1 MTMALN
7 YSKALVLNME
17 KKGVVDIPKM
27 PVKLAVDSS
36 GSMDH
41 LYNEGWVE
49 DMLVVFAGA
58 AMTFDDN
65 KALEVGF
72 FSYDVRVTPDITEKD
87 PAEGY
92 LQRHRIY
99 ANGGTSFCPILDKF
113 AKTDEPTQKGGFFSR
128 ILRGNNETSVVGK
141 NYLAIITD
149 GDASDKEL
157 FKRRLGDI
165 PKSTF
170 VQIIGIG
177 HDVPTKF
184 LQSCDDLYDN
194 VDFRHIPDPRGLTQD
209 AMLELIANEE
219 FVEFIKD

>member
-7 YSKALVLNME
+7 YSKALILNME

-49 DMLVVFAGA
+49 EMLVVFAGA

-113 AKTDEPTQKGGFFSR
+113 AAAPQKQTKGLLSR
-128 ILRGNNETSVVGK
+128 LLGSSEAVVPQGK
-141 NYLAIITD
+141 SYLAIITD
-149 GDASDKEL
+149 GDAGDKES

>member
-7 YSKALVLNME
+7 YSKALILNME

-27 PVKLAVDSS
+27 PVKLAVDCS
-36 GSMDH
+36 GSMDR
-41 LYNEGWVE
+41 LYEDNWVE
-49 DMLVVFAGA
+49 AMLVVFAGA

-65 KALEVGF
+65 KALEIGF
-72 FSYDVRVTPDITEKD
+72 FNTSMRVTPDITENE

-92 LQRHRIY
+92 IERHRIS
-99 ANGGTSFCPILDKF
+99 ANYGTSFCPILDKF
-113 AKTDEPTQKGGFFSR
+113 AKADEPVQKGGFFSR
-128 ILRGNNETSVVGK
+128 ILRGNNETSPVGK
-141 NYLAIITD
+141 GYLAIITD
-149 GDASDKEL
+149 GDAGDKES
-157 FKRRLGDI
+157 FKRRLADI

-177 HDVPTKF
+177 HDVPTNF

-194 VDFRHIPDPRGLTQD
+194 VDFRHIPDPRSLTQD